1 MIPQLAPYTFD
12 DALEPFIVCVDGLFA
27 RPERS
32 LERRPDYARL
42 IESVS
47 MLVPLPRR
55 KRA

>member
-1 MIPQLAPYTFD
+1 MTLMFLFISIPLMEQ
-12 DALEPFIVCVDGLFA
+12 
-27 RPERS
+27 RS

-55 KRA
+55 KSAS